1 MLKSCVIPLRG
12 RGATGTV
19 IGQTPETPHDE

>member
-1 MLKSCVIPLRG
+1 MLKSCGIPLRG

-19 IGQTPETPHDE
+19 IGQTPEAPDGE

>member
-1 MLKSCVIPLRG
+1 MLKSCVIPLLG

-19 IGQTPETPHDE
+19 IGQTPEAPDGG